1 MNSYVVDK
9 YIKQGITSATCRI
22 LKGLVWHEATEIR
35 IKKVYYG
42 IDQVLHIRLF
52 VLYKGN

>member
-9 YIKQGITSATCRI
+9 YIKQGTTSTTGSI
-22 LKGLVWHEATEIR
+22 LKGLVWHEAAEIR
-35 IKKVYYG
+35 IKKLYYG

-52 VLYKGN
+52 VRYKGN